1 MPEAMQCSTS
11 AKRTASKDQKRRKEW
26 RRDRFF
32 EEKKKTSTAKR
43 PEREHWTAKERRHLR
58 YRDLD
63 NAARSG
69 DVPGL
74 GSIQHFAL
82 QFL

>member
-1 MPEAMQCSTS
+1 MQY
-11 AKRTASKDQKRRKEW
+11 QRKE
-26 RRDRFF
+26 DCLEGFF